1 MASRVGSH
9 VVPVS
14 KVCPSVLSSCGKV
27 CKGLRYIDCLSYGS
41 DMALQKYTIGST
53 GVWEMIRKFFAL
65 DPNRST
71 GVPLNPQYRNP
82 PPGALDPNT
91 YDDPTTVPA
100 ADIADNPYWK
110 RDVRRSYP
118 RISAVSQGD
127 VVGLLRVGSAA
138 NPSEKLLA
146 GSEGSKQLVAV
157 KQEGEEK
164 GLAVLFEQQKAV
176 GSVLGEDG
184 MPPFPVPQGRAK
196 YSKHIELLGEQSYEN
211 R

>member
-14 KVCPSVLSSCGKV
+14 K
-27 CKGLRYIDCLSYGS
+27 
-41 DMALQKYTIGST
+41 KYTIGST

-211 R
+211 RYPCRTFS